1 MVRNRQNRIGL
12 AACICWVLLTIV
24 NCGAMAFN
32 PAGDI
37 VNGPGGESA
46 LQVDD
51 HHSMNSAAMD
61 QVEMD
66 CCDPAE
72 LSCCEPASLAVPSKF
87 DNFDHSLPVATLE
100 STYLELGD
108 YRDPEY
114 LPAVPDWNP
123 HTLSRRLHLL
133 NCSFL
138 V

>member
-1 MVRNRQNRIGL
+1 
-12 AACICWVLLTIV
+12 
-24 NCGAMAFN
+24 MAFN

-37 VNGPGGESA
+37 VNGPGVESA
-46 LQVDD
+46 PQVDD

-87 DNFDHSLPVATLE
+87 DNFDHPLQVAALE
-100 STYLELGD
+100 STCLEAID
-108 YRDPEY
+108 YRPPEY
-114 LPAVPDWNP
+114 LPAVPDWNL
-123 HTLSRRLHLL
+123 HTPPQRLHLL